1 MMRALLATLRRE
13 FWLAARS
20 KADWLMPPLF
30 FVIVVTLFGLGAKP
44 NDPTLGSFAPAILW
58 VGALLSS
65 LLGLE
70 RLFRG
75 DYEDGSLEQ
84 VFAADAALPVVL
96 AKLFVHWLLSGL
108 PLALLAAPLALQL
121 GMGAQA
127 VPALLMGLLLGT
139 PILSL
144 IGGFAAAL
152 TLGLAR
158 AGALIPILVLPMIAP
173 VVIFGAGAARSA
185 AAGLDPAGPLYFLAA
200 VLMLA
205 ATFLPWATAAA
216 LRHTFE

>member
-1 MMRALLATLRRE
+1 MMRAFVATLRRE
-13 FWLAARS
+13 CWLAARS

-44 NDPTLGSFAPAILW
+44 NDPALGGFAPAILW
-58 VGALLSS
+58 VGALLSA

-96 AKLFVHWLLSGL
+96 AKLLMHWLLSGL
-108 PLALLAAPLALQL
+108 PLTLLAAPLALQL
-121 GMGAQA
+121 GMTAQA
-127 VPALLMGLLLGT
+127 LPALLLGLLLGS

-185 AAGLDPAGPLYFLAA
+185 AAGLDPAGPLYFLGA